1 MCHAETVSAAASRPV
16 CVLGLGLI
24 GGSLLRRLADTG
36 VPAFGYNR
44 SSATADAAA
53 ADGYAASD
61 DLTATLERAANDDAI
76 VVLAT
81 PFTALEPMV
90 QAVRATAP
98 DCLLTDVVSVK
109 EEVAD
114 LIGRVHPG
122 GRYVGGH
129 PMAGTAQSGWA
140 ATDPSLFEGAM
151 WMVTTHDDTD
161 ADDWLAVAGLAR
173 ATGAYVVPA
182 ANDAHDRAAAA
193 ISHNPHLTAA
203 VTAAVGAGESDL
215 ALRLAAGSFR
225 DGTRV
230 AGTAPELQRAM
241 LEANAI
247 SLLNTLSETI
257 DRLVAARD
265 ELRDRGSVAVLVDAG
280 HRARLKFEAIADSAP
295 EPIVGVEI
303 GEDGWQEAMRRQA
316 HQAKVWM
323 P

>member
-1 MCHAETVSAAASRPV
+1 MSAPASRPV

-36 VPAFGYNR
+36 LPAFGYNR
-44 SSATADAAA
+44 STATVDAAV
-53 ADGYAASD
+53 ADGYTASADLDAVLRQAA
-61 DLTATLERAANDDAI
+61 EQDAI
-76 VVLAT
+76 IVLAT
-81 PFTALEPMV
+81 PFTALETMIE
-90 QAVRATAP
+90 AVRDTAP
-98 DCLLTDVVSVK
+98 ACLLTDVVSVK
-109 EEVAD
+109 EQVAV
-114 LIGRVHPG
+114 LIDRIHPT

-129 PMAGTAQSGWA
+129 PMAGTSQSGWA

-161 ADDWLAVAGLAR
+161 ADDWLAVAGVAR
-173 ATGAYVVPA
+173 STGAYVVPA

-230 AGTAPELQRAM
+230 AGTAPDLQRAM
-241 LEANAI
+241 LEANSI

-265 ELRDRGSVAVLVDAG
+265 ALRDHGSVAVLVDAG
-280 HRARLKFEAIADSAP
+280 HRARLKYEAIAGAAP
-295 EPIVGVEI
+295 EPITGVRV
-303 GEDGWQEAMRRQA
+303 GEDDWAEQLRRQA
-316 HQAKVWM
+316 HQARVWM